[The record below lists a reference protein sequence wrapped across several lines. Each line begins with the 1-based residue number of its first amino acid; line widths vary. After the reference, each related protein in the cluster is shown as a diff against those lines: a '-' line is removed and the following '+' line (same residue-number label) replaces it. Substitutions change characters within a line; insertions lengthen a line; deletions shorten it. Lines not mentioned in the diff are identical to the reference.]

1 MPVLALALGGFAPAP
16 KPIVPTKAIAECQ
29 PRTASKSA
37 PRAVGK
43 ATPTKAAWTAANVA
57 AFDQILA
64 DRARQGLDRV
74 EFLPA
79 PADGAP
85 PVDDAARTK
94 AALDYAGA
102 LAQGRIDPASLHQV
116 YTLPRPK
123 VDLATGLSRAL
134 AKGDL
139 VAWFDGLPP
148 QDAEYKQ
155 LSDAYLA
162 FSAKASTATPVQA
175 IPSGVIRVGNR
186 DARVATIVEQLA
198 ESGYLPSSTG
208 PLAVAPVSTPFP
220 PTATMATTSASMI
233 YT

>member
-1 MPVLALALGGFAPAP
+1 MQLALGCMPVLALALGGFAPAP
-16 KPIVPTKAIAECQ
+16 KPIAPTKTAAESP

-37 PRAVGK
+37 PKAVGK
-43 ATPTKAAWTAANVA
+43 ATPNKAAWTAANIA
-57 AFDQILA
+57 AFDRVLA
-64 DRARQGLDRV
+64 DRARHGLDRV

-79 PADGAP
+79 PADGTA

-102 LAQGRIDPASLHQV
+102 LAQGRVDPASLHQV

-186 DARVATIVEQLA
+186 NARVATIVEQLA
-198 ESGYLPSSTG
+198 ESGYLPRR
-208 PLAVAPVSTPFP
+208 
-220 PTATMATTSASMI
+220 PTRSP
-233 YT
+233 